1 MRPPETGLNAQD
13 LVQKR
18 IYEFRNYVRWVI
30 PHNITVAC
38 IRNQDKLSL
47 WKGLENFIEQELA
60 DAQRGADV
68 AEVQRTIV
76 KGASRVVLV
85 DEIHVIASHL
95 LRSGG
100 QIMEPEVRKS
110 ARPIGVD
117 VYNPRVSVPFPRI
130 GYES

>member
-1 MRPPETGLNAQD
+1 MRPPETGLNTQD
-13 LVQKR
+13 LVQKEIHEVR
-18 IYEFRNYVRWVI
+18 SYVRWVI
-30 PHNITVAC
+30 SHNITIAR
-38 IRNQDKLSL
+38 IRNQDELSL

-60 DAQRGADV
+60 DAQRSADV

-100 QIMEPEVRKS
+100 QVMEPEVRKS
-110 ARPIGVD
+110 ARPIGID
-117 VYNPRVSVPFPRI
+117 IYHLGVSVSLLRM
-130 GYES
+130 GY